1 MSKDSSV
8 DRNVGRPIKQGRPA
22 YTRHYPMLRSSLEK
36 IGKHFILSPGI
47 TCSMDGDNQG
57 LMVVEKFPPT
67 LTWVSIR
74 PGFTLVSCP
83 EKGDDTE

>member
-1 MSKDSSV
+1 
-8 DRNVGRPIKQGRPA
+8 
-22 YTRHYPMLRSSLEK
+22 MLRSSLEK

>member
-1 MSKDSSV
+1 
-8 DRNVGRPIKQGRPA
+8 
-22 YTRHYPMLRSSLEK
+22 
-36 IGKHFILSPGI
+36 
-47 TCSMDGDNQG
+47 MDGDNQG

-83 EKGDDTE
+83 KKGDDTE